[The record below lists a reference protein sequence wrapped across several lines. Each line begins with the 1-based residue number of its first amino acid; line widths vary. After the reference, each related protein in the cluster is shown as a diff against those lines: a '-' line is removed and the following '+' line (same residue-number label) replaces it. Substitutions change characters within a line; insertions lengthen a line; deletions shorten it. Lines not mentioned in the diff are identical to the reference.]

1 MESEVWPGG
10 IEKVVSWHVARSK
23 RSNGRFLDLISSR
36 HAIDDHSLRI
46 QDVAPDHAGLPGRP
60 ETGCPKQRHI
70 ASLGRLNK
78 LAEKDLADIER
89 GFRAFKSQIEIA
101 PVRHR
106 LPNRIR
112 AHTFICF
119 LALAIQRVIKR
130 RLKKIGFPMS
140 PEEFLYRLRAAQ
152 RHRVRLSTGKQLE
165 GVATI
170 RPEQRELFDAIGAE
184 KPTGRRVTNAA

>member
-23 RSNGRFLDLISSR
+23 RSNGRFLDLILSR
-36 HAIDDHSLRI
+36 HAVEDHSLRT

-106 LPNRIR
+106 LPM
-112 AHTFICF
+112 
-119 LALAIQRVIKR
+119 AIQRVMKR

-152 RHRVRLSTGKQLE
+152 HHRVRLSMGKQLE
-165 GVATI
+165 GSLRSGRSNESFSTPSARRN
-170 RPEQRELFDAIGAE
+170 RPEDASR
-184 KPTGRRVTNAA
+184 TRRSGVLKT